1 MKEKEGEG
9 GEEEEGKKI
18 RVKELSGGFGWR
30 VEGGWERS

>member
-1 MKEKEGEG
+1 MEPAGPAGEQ
-9 GEEEEGKKI
+9 EEAKKM